1 MRSRKLPKSTPTIAL
16 PVELVVTMSM
26 ALVLMTLMHLAS
38 WLPPPLADTAR
49 WYVSVAMVVVA
60 VLMFVWCAVIPVLR
74 WMTRRVR
81 ASHHAAAAPVSAGL
95 LQMAEL
101 SGQVR
106 HAAMTSGLPWEDA
119 VTTFGLVARSLA
131 ADSGA
136 TDGALAR
143 ARERFDEGYAQ
154 AVKLVFA
161 GSDLNPLREATP
173 GQVAAVL
180 ANVNIRLTLR
190 P

>member
-1 MRSRKLPKSTPTIAL
+1 MRSRKLPKPTRTVSL
-16 PVELVVTMSM
+16 SLELVITMSLG
-26 ALVLMTLMHLAS
+26 LVLMTLMQLAA

-60 VLMFVWCAVIPVLR
+60 VLMFVWCVVIPVLR
-74 WMTRRVR
+74 WMVRRVR
-81 ASHHAAAAPVSAGL
+81 APRNETAAPVGAGL

-101 SGQVR
+101 ASQVR
-106 HAAMTSGLPWEDA
+106 QAAMASGLPWDDA

-131 ADSGA
+131 ADSGS
-136 TDGALAR
+136 TDGALAS

-154 AVKLVFA
+154 AVKLAFA

-173 GQVAAVL
+173 EQVAAVL